1 MIHIKKKKSS
11 KEKNL
16 SKPTHQGPAG
26 TKEELKSSCS
36 KPDRMRILLE
46 KGESERESFG
56 EEPGPNRTPK
66 TRRGACGHRAK
77 TCCDHDL

>member
-26 TKEELKSSCS
+26 TKEELKGSCS
-36 KPDRMRILLE
+36 KWDRMRILLE
-46 KGESERESFG
+46 KGESERASFG
-56 EEPGPNRTPK
+56 DEPGPK
-66 TRRGACGHRAK
+66 TLQRLGEGRLRPPSQ
-77 TCCDHDL
+77 DLL